1 MIDER
6 TKLMI
11 ETYLPHPPDP
21 DLPEGAYYWLQ
32 YTAGATGKPR
42 VLTVYIRDIMPTKYG
57 TEYGIYQIHGGNY
70 RRVATFSANPMGGVR
85 KYDLYDNKQDCRDQT
100 HMAINNWETLRK
112 IQKDEGLL

>member
-1 MIDER
+1 MIDEQ

-42 VLTVYIRDIMPTKYG
+42 VLTVYIHDIMPTKDG
-57 TEYGIYQIHGGNY
+57 IEYGIYQVRGGRY
-70 RRVATFSANPMGGVR
+70 QRVDAGYGDPMRGVQMH
-85 KYDLYDNKQDCRDQT
+85 DLYDNKEDCRDQT
-100 HMAINNWETLRK
+100 HMILNNWETLRK
-112 IQKDEGLL
+112 IQKDQGLL